1 MSVNIHVKVSPDGDY
16 YVKPADDPKYMKI
29 SEHPQNDK
37 KIKWHCNDHEFAIVF
52 KVDEVLLENPF
63 NDTMGL
69 RLESETKKIEED
81 VKDHEEIGQKV
92 YAYSIEPPNPASEL
106 KKADPSLI
114 IQP

>member
-1 MSVNIHVKVSPDGDY
+1 MSVNIHVKVSQDGDIY
-16 YVKPADDPKYMKI
+16 CKDDPALMKL
-29 SEHPQNDK
+29 SDPQHQDEK
-37 KIKWHCNDHEFAIVF
+37 KLKWHCNEGEFVIAF
-52 KVDEVLLENPF
+52 EVDEVKLENPF

-69 RLESETKKIEED
+69 RLESETKKIEEN
-81 VKDHEEIGQKV
+81 VKDHGEIGQTV